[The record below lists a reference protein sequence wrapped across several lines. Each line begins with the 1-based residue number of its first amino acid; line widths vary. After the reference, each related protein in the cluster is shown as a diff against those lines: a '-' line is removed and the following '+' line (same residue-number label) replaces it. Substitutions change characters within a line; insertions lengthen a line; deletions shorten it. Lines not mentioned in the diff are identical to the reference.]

1 MIYSNGKIY
10 KIISENSEKYYIG
23 STTQPLSK
31 RFSDHK
37 SNYKMFQNGKYD
49 NCSSFNVVK
58 EENCKI
64 ILIEE
69 YPCENKNQLESRE
82 RYWIE
87 QFKNNIVN
95 KVIPTRTDK
104 EYYNDN
110 KDKAKEYRD
119 GHKQETKQYNQ
130 KYYEEQKDKI
140 KEKTKNYRLNNLDII
155 KQKQKIKHNCDCG
168 GKYTN
173 SGKSEH
179 IKTTRH
185 KLFLEKQTKPE
196 I

>member
-1 MIYSNGKIY
+1 MVYSNGKIY
-10 KIISENSEKYYIG
+10 KIISENTEKYYIG

-37 SNYKMFQNGKYD
+37 SNYKMFQNSKYH
-49 NCSSFNVVK
+49 NYSSFDIIK
-58 EENCKI
+58 ENDCKI
-64 ILIEE
+64 VLIED

-82 RYWIE
+82 RYWID
-87 QFKNNIVN
+87 KYKDNIVN
-95 KVIPTRTDK
+95 KCIPTRTDK
-104 EYYNDN
+104 EYYKDN
-110 KDKAKEYRD
+110 IEKAQKYRD
-119 GHKQETKQYNQ
+119 EHKQEIKEYNN

-140 KEKTKNYRLNNLDII
+140 KAQSKNYRLKNLDIV
-155 KQKQKIKHNCDCG
+155 KQKQKIKHNCECG

-179 IKTTRH
+179 FKTTKH
-185 KLFLEKQTKPE
+185 KSYFL